1 MDYHIYLSLFFL
13 SVTFLLVHVFL
24 QVTGNKNSHKI
35 QKKTKRQKYFSPYFL
50 IFFKTF
56 EPLLSSLDCQQSGLG
71 GFIH

>member
-35 QKKTKRQKYFSPYFL
+35 QKKQNVKNILAPIS
-50 IFFKTF
+50 
-56 EPLLSSLDCQQSGLG
+56 
-71 GFIH
+71 